1 MPEKVVVLH
10 IGTHKTGT
18 KSLQSM
24 LAENLSWFAAQ
35 GLYYPSTGILG
46 GGQHNLA
53 WQFTGDRRFERANGS
68 LVDLVRELGEN
79 EPQSVFISSEDFES
93 LHRRAAVMSEFRSAL
108 ETLGYRV
115 EIVVVLREAVD
126 YVPSLYEELR
136 KHSLEQTLDEFVVGI
151 LANGGVIF
159 RDWDLCI
166 NYERLV
172 TEFADIFGIG
182 AVHALRYDR
191 QDSVGMVLDAA
202 SALLGVPLV
211 PIHGWTR
218 RNTRMPDL
226 SGSASEH
233 VNVADA
239 TSLIWEGSQLND
251 AQLRSMEA
259 AFGGVVDEMVRRY
272 PV

>member
-1 MPEKVVVLH
+1 MLPGHAREGRRAAHWDAQNRHQITPEH
-10 IGTHKTGT
+10 
-18 KSLQSM
+18 
-24 LAENLSWFAAQ
+24 ARREPDWFAVE
-35 GLYYPSTGILG
+35 GLYYPSTGILAG

-68 LVDLVRELGEN
+68 LVDLVRELGRNSPE
-79 EPQSVFISSEDFES
+79 SVFISSEDFEP

-136 KHSLEQTLDEFVVGI
+136 KHSLEQTLNIPLLESSR
-151 LANGGVIF
+151 NGGVIF
-159 RDWDLCI
+159 RDWEHLCI

-226 SGSASEH
+226 SGIASEH
-233 VNVADA
+233 VNVAGRD
-239 TSLIWEGSQLND
+239 QFD
-251 AQLRSMEA
+251 LRKA
-259 AFGGVVDEMVRRY
+259 AS
-272 PV
+272 